1 VKEGR
6 DSDPYVYPGTVYV
19 LKNKLH
25 IVDARKLD
33 LAEADYTSFRLTQVT
48 PTFPAGNFNY
58 NHLKAIHRHLF
69 QDLYEWAGQE
79 RTTNIGKD
87 DSWFAKTQ
95 FIKPSADKVFGEIKD
110 QGYLRG
116 LSREGFAQLGAHY
129 YSEINA
135 IHPFREGNGRSL
147 RVYYDQLASLAGY
160 ALRWSK
166 ITQQQHTDA
175 ARQSHHGNPELM
187 RKLFLSITKPLARQP
202 SRFEQL
208 QARRKDNDLER

>member
-1 VKEGR
+1 MVGQ

-19 LKNKLH
+19 LKNKLN
-25 IVDARKLD
+25 IIDAERLD
-33 LAEADYTSFRLTQVT
+33 NAESYFHNFRYQQLQ
-48 PTFPAGNFNY
+48 PLFPAGKFDY
-58 NHLKAIHRHLF
+58 DHLKAVHRHLF

-79 RTTNIGKD
+79 RTINISKN
-87 DSWFAKTQ
+87 DSGFAKTQ
-95 FIKPSADKVFGEIKD
+95 FIQPYANKVFGEIKD

-116 LSREGFAQLGAHY
+116 LTRDGFAQLGAHY

-147 RVYYDQLASLAGY
+147 RAFYDQLANNAGY

-166 ITQQQHTDA
+166 TTQQQHTDA
-175 ARQSHHGNPELM
+175 VRQSFHSDPEQL
-187 RKLFLSITKPLARQP
+187 RKLFLSITEPLSRQP

-208 QARRKDNDLER
+208 QTRRKDTDLER

>member
-1 VKEGR
+1 MA

-19 LKNKLH
+19 LKNKPG
-25 IVDARKLD
+25 IVDPVKLERYEAMAFIRRHAE
-33 LAEADYTSFRLTQVT
+33 LAPD
-48 PTFPAGNFNY
+48 FPAGRFGY
-58 NHLKAIHRHLF
+58 THLKDIHRHIF

-79 RTTNIGKD
+79 RYINISKD

-95 FIKPSADKVFGEIKD
+95 FIKPSADKIFGEIKD

-116 LSREGFAQLGAHY
+116 LSREVFAQLGAHY

-187 RKLFLSITKPLARQP
+187 RKLFLSITEPLARQP

-208 QARRKDNDLER
+208 QARREDNDLER